1 MAGGAAGAG
10 GGGGNGGARPGGGP
24 SEQGPGPAVP
34 RPVPFAVDPSGI
46 FRGMV
51 RQGEPPPQ
59 AVAASA
65 ARSAAMHF
73 VLTDLV
79 DPLDLVEVTGDLS
92 FLESDSLL
100 TAREFAALL
109 TNTKP
114 RADVVPQQGS
124 SVASVATL
132 MPSDRPEATDPVVVN
147 ELAPLLIDPLDKP
160 SPAPASAG
168 TSDSATAVDS
178 DGP

>member
-1 MAGGAAGAG
+1 MI
-10 GGGGNGGARPGGGP
+10 R
-24 SEQGPGPAVP
+24 AV
-34 RPVPFAVDPSGI
+34 
-46 FRGMV
+46 
-51 RQGEPPPQ
+51 EPPPQ
-59 AVAASA
+59 AGAAATARNA
-65 ARSAAMHF
+65 AIHF
-73 VLTDLV
+73 VLTDLG

-92 FLESDSLL
+92 FLASDSLL

-132 MPSDRPEATDPVVVN
+132 MPSDRPEAADPVAVN
-147 ELAPLLIDPLDKP
+147 ELAPLLIDPLDTP

-168 TSDSATAVDS
+168 TAHSDVAGDTD
-178 DGP
+178 DP